1 MSWIRVI
8 STKVARPVR
17 LNGHIDYNCFV
28 TYVNKLSNA
37 ARTNS
42 GFIESDSHWKGDQYD
57 TIVSI
62 STWSSKESW
71 DNWLYSTTRGDIHN
85 KYKTTIYTEKHDIL
99 RKRKKSNNIHCIN

>member
-17 LNGHIDYNCFV
+17 SNGHIDYNCFV

-37 ARTNS
+37 ARTNP
-42 GFIESDSHWKGDQYD
+42 GFIESDSHWKEDQYD

-71 DNWLYSTTRGDIHN
+71 DKWLYSESRANIYNIH
-85 KYKTTIYTEKHDIL
+85 KKVIHTEKHDIL
-99 RKRKKSNNIHCIN
+99 RKRKKSNNIFLL